1 MGGIAGSVVRAQ
13 TLMALLSRKTV
24 VRVEPWG
31 SPVLQLLNL
40 QVTVRA

>member
-1 MGGIAGSVVRAQ
+1 MEQLALVRAQ
-13 TLMALLSRKTV
+13 TLMALLSRKTG

-31 SPVLQLLNL
+31 SSVLQPLDL